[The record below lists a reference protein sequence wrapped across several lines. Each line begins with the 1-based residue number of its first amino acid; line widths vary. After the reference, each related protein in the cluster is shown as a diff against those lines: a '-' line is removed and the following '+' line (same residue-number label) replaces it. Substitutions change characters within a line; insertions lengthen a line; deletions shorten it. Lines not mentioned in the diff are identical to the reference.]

1 MKTTVKKYIWQCWY
15 VLLALFAT
23 MFININLDKKLSLQL
38 SLSGNNILYVLLFF
52 VYLIGLKKIAIIK
65 NRRLKICV
73 RYSSFYFFIY
83 RNNRF

>member
-52 VYLIGLKKIAIIK
+52 VYLIAINKISTIK

-73 RYSSFYFFIY
+73 RYFSFHFFIS
-83 RNNRF
+83 